1 AQGFVRALFVI
12 LAAKL
17 VEAALLRAPVGS
29 HRRHGFLLQR
39 QMHTFMPSVLL
50 RMRRLDALVHD
61 AQFYPPH
68 RQPGEAADRT
78 RGKRW
83 AIIGA
88 DGPRQAVFAEG
99 GVKDSLQPEVA

>member
-1 AQGFVRALFVI
+1 
-12 LAAKL
+12 
-17 VEAALLRAPVGS
+17 
-29 HRRHGFLLQR
+29 
-39 QMHTFMPSVLL
+39 MHTFMPSVLL

-99 GVKDSLQPEVA
+99 GVKDSLHARGVRFRHRLAAQQIARASVAEGQRIDACPVLSPVPA